1 MEEAEEPGGGKLQED
16 TGQFGLG
23 SRTSVRTSVHEAR
36 DAQQD
41 ELLRNEPK
49 GAKFRLADDSGAEL
63 PLKSSRFMTSYDM
76 FTDLTMH
83 VIY

>member
-36 DAQQD
+36 DAQD
-41 ELLRNEPK
+41 ELLRNELK
-49 GAKFRLADDSGAEL
+49 GAKFRLVLSRRQWSRAAIEEFDSTL
-63 PLKSSRFMTSYDM
+63 LVS
-76 FTDLTMH
+76 
-83 VIY
+83 